1 MIILIMVIRRRQFE
15 ITTIYL
21 LKKYPAKQ
29 ITFSSFPKKVKKD
42 SVRTA
47 AGAAVM
53 SAVRRSLQLIIKR
66 LKAHVTL
73 IVTSLAS
80 NFTWNGARKFGAKV
94 PQAFGV

>member
-1 MIILIMVIRRRQFE
+1 M
-15 ITTIYL
+15 
-21 LKKYPAKQ
+21 KKYPAKQ

-47 AGAAVM
+47 AAE

>member
-47 AGAAVM
+47 AAVM

>member
-1 MIILIMVIRRRQFE
+1 M
-15 ITTIYL
+15 
-21 LKKYPAKQ
+21 KKYPAKQ
-29 ITFSSFPKKVKKD
+29 ITFSRSFPKKVKKD

-47 AGAAVM
+47 AVV

>member
-1 MIILIMVIRRRQFE
+1 M
-15 ITTIYL
+15 
-21 LKKYPAKQ
+21 KKYPAKQ

-47 AGAAVM
+47 AAV